1 MPVNWKYIF
10 TDLLTYLSN
19 ADHNRYRS
27 ICTSCAEPHHF
38 YAASATVPG
47 KHFDTSPA
55 LDQQK
60 GNLKKKKNR
69 SRNQHEGQGHFFRFF
84 LNITH

>member
-1 MPVNWKYIF
+1 MFFFSMPVNWKYIF

-60 GNLKKKKNR
+60 GNLKKKKIGAGINTR
-69 SRNQHEGQGHFFRFF
+69 VRAIFSDFF
-84 LNITH
+84 